1 MSSNC
6 NGGSFVGGVVLGALV
21 GAAVA
26 LLYAPCTGEETRKI
40 LKKKALLAKKKA
52 LEMKEEVAEGLDDL
66 KEKAGK
72 EAKGLEKKAKKTV
85 NDLRGRVGV

>member
-1 MSSNC
+1 MSC
-6 NGGSFVGGVVLGALV
+6 CKNGGSFVGGIVLGALV

-52 LEMKEEVAEGLDDL
+52 MEMKDDVAEELGDL
-66 KEKAGK
+66 KERAEKG
-72 EAKGLEKKAKKTV
+72 AKDLERKAKKTV
-85 NDLRGRVGV
+85 KDLRERI